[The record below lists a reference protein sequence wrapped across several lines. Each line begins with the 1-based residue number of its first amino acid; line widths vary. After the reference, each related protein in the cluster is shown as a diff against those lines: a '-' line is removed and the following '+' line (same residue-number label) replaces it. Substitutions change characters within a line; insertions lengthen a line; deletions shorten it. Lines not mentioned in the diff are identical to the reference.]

1 MGWRSAGNAY
11 PAPRLAGR
19 CTARPVRD
27 TRLQSP
33 MQKPAHK
40 QIHSHAADAP
50 PLQTAVCWRQWLR
63 RHACLYG
70 ALALVC
76 VRVRARRSSRAIAR
90 VAPACLNVL
99 VLCTI
104 SAVYG
109 CDGPE
114 QDVALKDQGLVV
126 QEIEQR
132 PVLHQLH
139 DELRTRMTGHT
150 RTNVSGRATVGWSD
164 DGGGS
169 VADGT
174 TRDDALTRTRKPP
187 IFIYIRARVC
197 VFVCVCLFVCLSKA
211 LGSIGMLPYIIF
223 WHSRPRRCWRTN
235 RRSVTDGGLLYF
247 SLCTCTSRCATT
259 SATTVTHSKDY
270 QHYNHAIDP
279 SSDMGRHRYPAPV
292 APALDGRQ

>member
-1 MGWRSAGNAY
+1 
-11 PAPRLAGR
+11 
-19 CTARPVRD
+19 
-27 TRLQSP
+27 

-150 RTNVSGRATVGWSD
+150 RTNVSGRAT
-164 DGGGS
+164 GGRSYKRWVVDRWWTGPIS
-169 VADGT
+169 YFGT
-174 TRDDALTRTRKPP
+174 RGRCDTGGQTGGP
-187 IFIYIRARVC
+187 
-197 VFVCVCLFVCLSKA
+197 SKTA
-211 LGSIGMLPYIIF
+211 GCCI
-223 WHSRPRRCWRTN
+223 
-235 RRSVTDGGLLYF
+235 
-247 SLCTCTSRCATT
+247 SRCALVLFVQEQVQPLLLIPRIISITIT
-259 SATTVTHSKDY
+259 LSIPQATWAGTGIPHLWLRRLTVANDGTH
-270 QHYNHAIDP
+270 
-279 SSDMGRHRYPAPV
+279 HRRDARVPEPV
-292 APALDGRQ
+292 Q